1 MVVDSSEYW
10 IFVGEVFETLLI
22 TFANVHF
29 GYLLELDN
37 IQKVQKLN
45 KKVRKKMIMICVI
58 ECIYFSPARWINR
71 TKIHIPKW
79 KEHSYCIKRK
89 FSKGITKAC
98 GLLDLPKINYH
109 RTETCLLK
117 NVNHIILILSF
128 REHALHFSLSFA
140 I

>member
-1 MVVDSSEYW
+1 MFISLTLMFSSIIGSGLLW
-10 IFVGEVFETLLI
+10 ILNICRRSFWNSPKNFCKC
-22 TFANVHF
+22 TFWMSPGAGQCPKSTKTQQN
-29 GYLLELDN
+29 
-37 IQKVQKLN
+37 
-45 KKVRKKMIMICVI
+45 KVRKKMIQICVI
-58 ECIYFSPARWINR
+58 EWIYFSPA
-71 TKIHIPKW
+71 
-79 KEHSYCIKRK
+79 YCIKRK

-128 REHALHFSLSFA
+128 KEHALHFLLSFA